1 MPGGQ
6 GNGRGSQRSGRGR
19 NNRRDRKN
27 GNGNKRS
34 SENSK
39 CRSLSECIYSVG
51 TSNQTSEYEVIT
63 AHLINHIKK
72 TYKWGS
78 DIEYAL
84 TNMTNFDFIAIVPVE
99 GTVPTTVTDPTE
111 QDKRKASLK
120 LVYEQEIK
128 RYIDRML
135 EYEANKIKAYSFLHD

>member
-39 CRSLSECIYSVG
+39 STKRSLSECIYLVG
-51 TSNQTSEYEVIT
+51 ISNQTSEYEVIT
-63 AHLINHIKK
+63 AYLINHIKK

-78 DIEYAL
+78 NIEYVL
-84 TNMTNFDFIAIVPVE
+84 TTMTNFDFIATVPVE

-111 QDKRKASLK
+111 
-120 LVYEQEIK
+120 
-128 RYIDRML
+128 
-135 EYEANKIKAYSFLHD
+135 

>member
-1 MPGGQ
+1 MPGGR
-6 GNGRGSQRSGRGR
+6 GNGKGSQRSGRGR

-27 GNGNKRS
+27 GNGNKKS

-39 CRSLSECIYSVG
+39 STKRSLSECIYSVG

-63 AHLINHIKK
+63 THLINHIKK

-84 TNMTNFDFIAIVPVE
+84 TTMTDFDFIATVPVE
-99 GTVPTTVTDPTE
+99 GTVPATVTDPT
-111 QDKRKASLK
+111 DKRQA
-120 LVYEQEIK
+120 
-128 RYIDRML
+128 
-135 EYEANKIKAYSFLHD
+135 